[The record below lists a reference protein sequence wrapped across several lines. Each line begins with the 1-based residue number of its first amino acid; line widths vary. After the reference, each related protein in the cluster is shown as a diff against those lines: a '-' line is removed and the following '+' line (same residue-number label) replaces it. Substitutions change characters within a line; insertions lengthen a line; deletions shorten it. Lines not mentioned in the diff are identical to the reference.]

1 MSGALRSPRDSWR
14 SPRAGERHKPDWG
27 ELKTRQMDLYLMC
40 VCVLSHFSV
49 SDSFVTLWSIG
60 HQASLSMGFS
70 KQEYWSGSGLP
81 CLPPG
86 ELHNPGIKP
95 MSLMSPALAGGFST
109 TSTSS

>member
-1 MSGALRSPRDSWR
+1 MSFRFGKKCTSIFNEL
-14 SPRAGERHKPDWG
+14 ERHKPDWG
-27 ELKTRQMDLYLMC
+27 ELETRWMDLYLMH
-40 VCVLSHFSV
+40 VCMLSRFRV
-49 SDSFVTLWSIG
+49 SDSCDPVDCSPP
-60 HQASLSMGFS
+60 GFS
-70 KQEYWSGSGLP
+70 VHGFFRQEYWSGLP